1 MTYIIYDNAFE
12 GFLSA
17 VFEIYERKLSEVFI
31 RKDDVQL
38 PSLFVDDTIRVNTC
52 EKKSTRV
59 AEKLERILG
68 PEGLRKLWKAW
79 LTEDSHVEDC
89 IFGSIRYALE
99 QQRNILSDY
108 GNLYVIE
115 LSQKLKMI
123 EREKHRM
130 EAFVRFQLTKDKLYY
145 SVVEPDFNVL
155 PLILPHFKDRYAD
168 QRWLIFDVKRQYGIY
183 YDLTDVEIVTFHE
196 QESQQLKVP
205 AMQVLQEDEAV
216 YQTLW
221 KDYFKSTNILSRKNT
236 KLHVQHV
243 PKRYWKYLTEKG
255 LGL

>member
-1 MTYIIYDNAFE
+1 MIYVVYDHSFE

-17 VFEIYERKLSEVFI
+17 VFEIYERKLTNAFI
-31 RKDDVQL
+31 RKTDVQL
-38 PSLFVDDTIRVNTC
+38 PLLFVEDTIEITTNE
-52 EKKSTRV
+52 EKANRV
-59 AEKLERILG
+59 AEKLEKIMG
-68 PEGLRKLWKAW
+68 QEGVRKLWKAW

-89 IFGSIRYALE
+89 IFGSIRYSLE

-130 EAFVRFQLTKDKLYY
+130 EAFVRFQLTNDELYY

-155 PLILPHFKDRYAD
+155 PLILPHFKERYAD
-168 QRWLIFDVKRQYGIY
+168 QRWLIYDLKRHYGIY
-183 YDLTDVEIVTFHE
+183 YDKNTVEFINFE
-196 QESQQLKVP
+196 QLDSRQLQSPKKNIF
-205 AMQVLQEDEAV
+205 AEEEEL

-221 KDYFKSTNILSRKNT
+221 KDYFKSANIQSRKNT

-255 LGL
+255 IG